1 MLWCN
6 LERMNNRIIKK
17 TPLRLAQHRPP
28 SSEVNSIVI
37 TFDESEKN
45 VRPSVQNSINDLS
58 DDESHENDDN
68 ESQFSLISHS
78 DFREMIDCIADID
91 SQSTTSHTSVSSF
104 FISTAPGFQTPQ
116 SKLVLEIIRKN
127 NELKSSLDEIKNLR
141 DRFKDLA
148 FEKSELLKC
157 HGPVLC
163 CSTVL
168 VENSSNTSSLLV
180 NSTDGY
186 LTLRAVSKNVG
197 RTSVSLDEFFQ
208 SLEILHNV
216 QLVKKLVDDFESC
229 LSIMDSSV
237 DTHPKNQSSELEIL
251 YGDSID
257 YSTVLASLMIQKLN
271 FVTKNHYLLRET
283 KILPKDNPRI
293 LQSLE
298 MYETLSKI
306 RSSSQSLQSHLNIL
320 TSRATEIHA
329 CLLILYKKLSFF
341 ADKLSISSIVT
352 ETYRLTK
359 KCANQST
366 VITSTILLQEAL
378 CLLATSIQKTLFK
391 NTKEPSPFKLT
402 VPKLCS
408 PSFFSELVDLIRSEI
423 SSKNDLSK
431 SNDMWILKKIK

>member
-17 TPLRLAQHRPP
+17 TPLRLTQHRPP

-58 DDESHENDDN
+58 DDESNENDDN

-78 DFREMIDCIADID
+78 DFREMIDSIADID
-91 SQSTTSHTSVSSF
+91 SHTGNVHSSVSSF
-104 FISTAPGFQTPQ
+104 FISTALGFQTPQ

-127 NELKSSLDEIKNLR
+127 NELQCSLDDIKNLR
-141 DRFKDLA
+141 DRFKELA
-148 FEKSELLKC
+148 FEKSELLKS

-216 QLVKKLVDDFESC
+216 QLVKKLVDDYESC

-237 DTHPKNQSSELEIL
+237 DTHQQNQSSEPEIL

-283 KILPKDNPRI
+283 KIIPKDNHRI
-293 LQSLE
+293 IQSPE
-298 MYETLSKI
+298 IYETLSKI
-306 RSSSQSLQSHLNIL
+306 RSSSQSLQCQLNSQ
-320 TSRATEIHA
+320 TSRAKDIHE
-329 CLLILYKKLSFF
+329 CLLILYRKLSNF
-341 ADKLSISSIVT
+341 ADKLSITSIVT

-359 KCANQST
+359 KCANPNT
-366 VITSTILLQEAL
+366 FNTSTILLQEAL
-378 CLLATSIQKTLFK
+378 RLLASSIQKTLFK
-391 NTKEPSPFKLT
+391 NTKELSPFKVS

-408 PSFFSELVDLIRSEI
+408 PSFFSELFDLIRTEI

-431 SNDMWILKKIK
+431 SNDVWILKKIK